1 MPFPE
6 WEEFLDKTVSQVRF
20 RYDRREIRRE
30 LTEHLEDARDAAA
43 DRGEADPAAAY
54 LGDVYTVPVN
64 IAGLPAISVPC
75 GNGGSGL
82 PIGMQLIGRP
92 FCEETLLSL
101 AEIYEKECGR

>member
-43 DRGEADPAAAY
+43 DRGE
-54 LGDVYTVPVN
+54 
-64 IAGLPAISVPC
+64 
-75 GNGGSGL
+75 GSSRVWASGIL
-82 PIGMQLIGRP
+82 R
-92 FCEETLLSL
+92 
-101 AEIYEKECGR
+101 